1 MNANKQGYKMRA
13 LGKKL
18 CMLSLPW
25 LLVACSSLPNPYSR
39 PASEPATVG
48 SKPTPSPKA
57 ADVQKT
63 TKPAVTKPTT
73 NKPVIKM
80 SPPPKAKQ
88 PAVTDVDETAEA
100 PAAVTALL
108 ERAALQLQ
116 QGNDK
121 AAQASLER
129 AIRIAPRYPQSYF
142 QLAELRFQQGNYAQA
157 KALAQKTLSLGPDW
171 WLRRQAQ
178 DLVERSSAQ

>member
-13 LGKKL
+13 FGKKL
-18 CMLSLPW
+18 CLLSLPW

-39 PASEPATVG
+39 PANEPTTVG
-48 SKPTPSPKA
+48 SKPTPLPKA
-57 ADVQKT
+57 TDVRK
-63 TKPAVTKPTT
+63 ATKPTT
-73 NKPVIKM
+73 SKPVIKI

-88 PAVTDVDETAEA
+88 PAVTDVDEAAEA

-108 ERAALQLQ
+108 ERAALQLE
-116 QGNDK
+116 QGNDR
-121 AAQASLER
+121 AAQASLDR